1 MKYTEEDY
9 LSLDPFQGDE
19 AELSC
24 CTVKIKKARKQHKCY
39 SLTGSQDHFIEKG
52 ETYRYEKALV
62 DRSFF
67 GEYRMCLKCLD
78 EWLDDL
84 YSEEVD

>member
-24 CTVKIKKARKQHKCY
+24 RTVKMKKARKKHKCY
-39 SLTGSQDHFIEKG
+39 SLTGNQDHFIEKG

-78 EWLDDL
+78 KWLDDL
-84 YSEEVD
+84 YRAAVD